1 MHDANPMERSRSRV
15 RHAIAVTK
23 HVQDNQGWKINHR
36 VSPDMHDNPGSDP
49 PLLNTRGGG
58 LARANERAQV
68 GGGAH
73 LSGEGD
79 TRDRSG
85 ERNYGKITAA
95 VVTSCAFTRTV
106 LIFCVSLSPL
116 LPPCSSA
123 YNPMLHVLSLCLSL

>member
-1 MHDANPMERSRSRV
+1 MERSRSRV

-68 GGGAH
+68 GGGERIY
-73 LSGEGD
+73 LGRG
-79 TRDRSG
+79 TRVI
-85 ERNYGKITAA
+85 EVANAITGK
-95 VVTSCAFTRTV
+95 
-106 LIFCVSLSPL
+106 
-116 LPPCSSA
+116 
-123 YNPMLHVLSLCLSL
+123 

>member
-1 MHDANPMERSRSRV
+1 MHDANPVERSRSRV

-68 GGGAH
+68 GGERIYLGR
-73 LSGEGD
+73 G
-79 TRDRSG
+79 TRVI
-85 ERNYGKITAA
+85 EVANAITGK
-95 VVTSCAFTRTV
+95 
-106 LIFCVSLSPL
+106 
-116 LPPCSSA
+116 
-123 YNPMLHVLSLCLSL
+123 